1 MFWVGFKKLLR
12 REGSYVRTFGML
24 YPELLQA
31 VRLYRSEMWVFT
43 APILKT
49 LDVACMVFS
58 SGVVCMRKKIEEGLM
73 WVR

>member
-1 MFWVGFKKLLR
+1 
-12 REGSYVRTFGML
+12 ML
-24 YPELLQA
+24 YPELLQV